1 MSQPDVLCRW
11 SVAISSH
18 FRHLSKPQARVLA
31 IYSLGMALAKR
42 CALAATAEAL
52 AVLGKPDTVERRL
65 QRFLS
70 NARVDWAAGSQAL
83 AAWVL
88 EAFSGPLVV
97 LLVDETSLQD
107 KLKVMSVCLAY
118 RGRAIPV
125 AWWCYRPDQWP
136 KPQVALIGQLLQR
149 LARVMP
155 TGKTVLVQADRGI
168 GCSPA
173 LLRRIQALGWFYLVR
188 VQRQVRLRLADG
200 RCVVFGQLLP
210 ALGGRAWAGPV
221 WAFKKAPWQSCWAV
235 AYWKRPHQQP
245 WLLLTNWPNAHGPW
259 YAVRM
264 WEELAFR
271 DLKSCGWQ
279 WQRSRVWEPEHANR
293 LWLAMALAY
302 VWILSLGTQVIR
314 HNGLRQ
320 ELTRGKRWAHS
331 VFRLGL
337 RLLHRCISLGR
348 QLLCDLLL
356 IPHVPILSK
365 TVVY

>member
-1 MSQPDVLCRW
+1 MSQPEVLCRW
-11 SVAISSH
+11 RAAISSH
-18 FRHLSKPQARVLA
+18 FHHLSKPQARVLA
-31 IYSLGMALAKR
+31 VYSLGIALAKR

-70 NARVDWAAGSQAL
+70 NARIDWAVSSQAL

-88 EAFSGPLVV
+88 AAFSGTIVV

-118 RGRAIPV
+118 RGRAIPL
-125 AWWCYRPDQWP
+125 AWWCYRPQRWP
-136 KPQVALIGQLLQR
+136 MAQVALIGQLLQQV
-149 LARVMP
+149 AAGMP
-155 TGKTVLVQADRGI
+155 AGKTVLVQADRGI
-168 GCSPA
+168 GCSPE
-173 LLRRIQALGWFYLVR
+173 LLRRIQALGWYYLVR
-188 VQRQVRLRLADG
+188 VQGQVRLRLEDG
-200 RCVVFGQLLP
+200 RCVAFRELLTQP
-210 ALGGRAWAGPV
+210 ARPWSGWV
-221 WAFKKAPWQSCWAV
+221 WAFKKAHWERCWAV
-235 AYWKRPHQQP
+235 AQWKRPHEQP
-245 WLLLTNWPNAHGPW
+245 WLLLTNWPNAQGHW

-271 DLKSCGWQ
+271 DLKSCGWE

-302 VWILSLGTQVIR
+302 VWTLSLGTQVIR
-314 HNGLRQ
+314 HKGLRQ

-337 RLLHRCISLGR
+337 RWLRRCISLGR
-348 QLLCDLLL
+348 ELLCDLLL

-365 TVVY
+365 TVVQ